1 MKFKNVE
8 GFEVYLSQEGKI
20 TIVQH
25 SFEFGKEVRVF
36 LTLGQFELMQQWV
49 DNNVI
54 DIEKAWNDGV
64 EDA

>member
-8 GFEVYLSQEGKI
+8 GSEVYFSQEGKI

-36 LTLGQFELMQQWV
+36 LTLKQFRQIQQWV

-54 DIEKAWNDGV
+54 DIEKAWNNGV

>member
-20 TIVQH
+20 TIVQD

-36 LTLGQFELMQQWV
+36 LTLEQFRQIQQWV
-49 DNNVI
+49 NGNQI
-54 DIEKAWNDGV
+54 DIEEAWNEGV